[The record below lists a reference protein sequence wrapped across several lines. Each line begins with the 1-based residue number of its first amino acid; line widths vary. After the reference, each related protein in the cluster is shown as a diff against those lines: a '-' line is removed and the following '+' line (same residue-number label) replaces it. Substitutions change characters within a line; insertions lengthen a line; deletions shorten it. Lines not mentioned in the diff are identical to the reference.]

1 MQRVIATLA
10 LGSVLASF
18 VIGQESAE
26 SDRATLATAGR
37 YSFAAIE
44 RGNRRDP
51 YDLEI
56 FLLETTTGRAWCA
69 MRSTADKI
77 FLGSSPSQTKWLR
90 LNPPRELA
98 KRDGGRAGTFEIDG
112 WSSGDKK
119 RVVIS
124 DTTTGDSWILA
135 YRATNATEHQSN
147 SDESANW
154 GWQSIPR
161 LDTNGDI
168 SRVTI
173 GSANAFR
180 ENFGSATMK
189 IHLGPR
195 RGSRPPSL
203 VTWH

>member
-77 FLGSSPSQTKWLR
+77 FLGFESESDEMVAAQSASRT
-90 LNPPRELA
+90 REA
-98 KRDGGRAGTFEIDG
+98 RR
-112 WSSGDKK
+112 WPSGD
-119 RVVIS
+119 
-124 DTTTGDSWILA
+124 L
-135 YRATNATEHQSN
+135 
-147 SDESANW
+147 
-154 GWQSIPR
+154 
-161 LDTNGDI
+161 
-168 SRVTI
+168 
-173 GSANAFR
+173 
-180 ENFGSATMK
+180 
-189 IHLGPR
+189 
-195 RGSRPPSL
+195 
-203 VTWH
+203 